1 MTQSGS
7 RKSATIAL
15 VVLSAGL
22 FLGLVA
28 YVQWTGKES
37 EAGSGA
43 TPTTS
48 TSESI
53 EAVRRRPHMLVR
65 HTGLGDGYGRAALA
79 ALDSPNGP
87 RATTALA
94 CDRVHYAAGRGVCLA
109 ADRGVVTTYRAIT
122 FDDTFSAR
130 HEVPL
135 PGVPSRVRV
144 APDGTRAGL
153 TVFVSGDS
161 YASGNFST
169 RTLILDTTTGKV
181 LGDLEDYAVT
191 RDGQPFKAVDFNF
204 WGVTFADA
212 NRFYATLASGGRLYL
227 VEGDVDHRRA
237 RTIREGVECPSLSPD
252 RTRVVFKKRVTSGMR
267 LVWRVAVLDLRTLEE
282 TLLAETRSV
291 DDQSEWLDNDHVV
304 YALPS
309 ETRPASTDLWV
320 APADGSGSPR
330 MLATDAWSPAFVKA
344 TG

>member
-1 MTQSGS
+1 MTQPGS

-15 VVLSAGL
+15 LVLSVAL
-22 FLGLVA
+22 LLSLVA
-28 YVQWTGKES
+28 YVRWTGNES
-37 EAGSGA
+37 AAGAGA
-43 TPTTS
+43 SPTTS
-48 TSESI
+48 TSESVKAI
-53 EAVRRRPHMLVR
+53 QQRSHMLVR

-79 ALDSPNGP
+79 PLESPNGP

-122 FDDTFSAR
+122 FDDTFSIR
-130 HEVPL
+130 HEIPL

-169 RTLILDTTTGKV
+169 RTLILDTGTGRV

-227 VEGDVDHRRA
+227 VEGDVDGRRA

-252 RTRVVFKKRVTSGMR
+252 RTRVVFKKRTTTGMR
-267 LVWRVAVLDLRTLEE
+267 LVWRVVVLDLATGQE
-282 TLLAETRSV
+282 TLVAETRSV
-291 DDQSEWLDNDHVV
+291 DDQSEWLDDGHVV

-330 MLATDAWSPAFVKA
+330 LLAKDAWSPAFVR
-344 TG
+344 